1 MNYLSPCDV
10 YTTTRHVVL
19 GGFSTV
25 LFGIFGSSVRYVGIN
40 YFCSGTDIF
49 PTVIRSQV
57 RMSLKAARG
66 CAFRFNEITK

>member
-10 YTTTRHVVL
+10 YTATRHVVL

-40 YFCSGTDIF
+40 YYCSGTDLF
-49 PTVIRSQV
+49 PTIISQV
-57 RMSLKAARG
+57 GMLLKAARG